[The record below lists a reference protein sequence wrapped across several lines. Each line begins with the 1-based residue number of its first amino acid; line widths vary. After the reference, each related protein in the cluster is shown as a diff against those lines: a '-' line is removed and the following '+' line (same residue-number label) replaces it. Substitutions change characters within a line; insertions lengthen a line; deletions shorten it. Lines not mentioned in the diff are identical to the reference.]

1 MDTVFEINKPLPLWN
16 IENIEEGALPQ
27 VSDFKG
33 KPLIVLL
40 FSLQCPGCIG
50 RAIPY
55 ANRLVYE
62 NNGKINVVGIHTH
75 FEGPE
80 KTIEELRVSKN
91 EHFIRFPYYK
101 DSGFAETFYT
111 YEAGGTP
118 HWIIVDK
125 DGIVIESIFG
135 SDPNRALL
143 RIDLHLN
150 QLLNN

>member
-1 MDTVFEINKPLPLWN
+1 MDTVFEINRPLPLWS
-16 IENIEEGALPQ
+16 IENIEEGVLPQ
-27 VSDFKG
+27 VSDFGG

-62 NNGKINVVGIHTH
+62 NTDKINVLGIHTH

-80 KTIEELRVSKN
+80 KTLEELIEAK
-91 EHFIRFPYYK
+91 EQYFIRFPYYK

-143 RIDLHLN
+143 RIDLHLK
-150 QLLNN
+150 QLLE

>member
-1 MDTVFEINKPLPLWN
+1 MENTFEINKPIPDWN
-16 IENIEEGALPQ
+16 IEKIFDEEPP
-27 VSDFKG
+27 VVKSFEG
-33 KPLIVLL
+33 KPLVILL

-50 RAIPY
+50 RAVPY

-62 NNGKINVVGIHTH
+62 NQDKLSVIGIHTH

-80 KTIEELRVSKN
+80 KTIDELKQAKD
-91 EHFIRFPYYK
+91 ELYIRFPYFK
-101 DSGFAETFYT
+101 DSGFAETFHT

-125 DGIVIESIFG
+125 NGIIIESIFG

-143 RIDLHLN
+143 RIDLHLK
-150 QLLNN
+150 QIL

>member
-1 MDTVFEINKPLPLWN
+1 MEHTFEINKPLPNWS
-16 IENIEEGALPQ
+16 IEKIFEKELPDIK
-27 VSDFKG
+27 SFEG
-33 KPLIVLL
+33 KPLIVLF

-62 NNGKINVVGIHTH
+62 NTDKINVLGIHTH

-80 KTIEELRVSKN
+80 KTIEELIEAK
-91 EHFIRFPYYK
+91 EQYFIRFPYYK

-125 DGIVIESIFG
+125 NGVVVESIFG

-143 RIDLHLN
+143 RIDLHVK
-150 QLLNN
+150 QLLE